1 MCKAEANVSSNLPES
16 LPAAV
21 KYEKTIELESP
32 PAELSQ
38 YEKIVELLTTLFP
51 VWVCCTKIYEV
62 FFFFCQL
69 MYSYI

>member
-21 KYEKTIELESP
+21 SQYEKTVEVESP
-32 PAELSQ
+32 PAELST

-51 VWVCCTKIYEV
+51 VWVCCTKVYEGFV
-62 FFFFCQL
+62 FF
-69 MYSYI
+69 